1 MTCQEFVELVT
12 EYLEGE
18 LSEARRAE
26 LHAHI
31 DECGGCSAYL
41 AQMRA
46 TIAALGGLSTENGFE
61 STREQALQAFRELRA
76 PS

>member
-41 AQMRA
+41 AQMRQ
-46 TIAALGGLSTENGFE
+46 TIAALGGLATENGFGP
-61 STREQALQAFRELRA
+61 TREQALQAFRELRA